1 MTDKYLAALSAH
13 RGGSLF
19 SQLNHLRIAGVL
31 AIAADRHLA
40 QEAGRDVPMLTI
52 FGDDR
57 NGLLIIAGEHSNQR
71 RTAFRLK
78 SDTVADLEVPA
89 SANARA
95 SGLEIVVAPRSGG
108 LNQ

>member
-1 MTDKYLAALSAH
+1 MVAYLPTHSF
-13 RGGSLF
+13 F
-19 SQLNHLRIAGVL
+19 SQLNYLRVAGTRL
-31 AIAADRHLA
+31 ISGLHLA
-40 QEAGRDVPMLTI
+40 QEAGRDVPMLAI

-89 SANARA
+89 SASARA